1 MGNLRTVT
9 PHLGGTDLDALFV
22 LNVYIVRAEE
32 GIEWDFDRHEGNGQT
47 GRIGN
52 RIKRREAILIYC
64 KIKQ

>member
-32 GIEWDFDRHEGNGQT
+32 GIEWDLDMKETDRQAE
-47 GRIGN
+47 
-52 RIKRREAILIYC
+52 
-64 KIKQ
+64 